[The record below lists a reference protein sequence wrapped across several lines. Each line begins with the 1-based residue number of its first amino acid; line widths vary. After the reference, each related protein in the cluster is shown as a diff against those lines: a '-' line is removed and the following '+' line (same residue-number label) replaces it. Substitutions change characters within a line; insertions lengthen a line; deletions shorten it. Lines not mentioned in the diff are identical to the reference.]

1 MPRRVIVY
9 VFAVLATALG
19 ILTFL
24 YARQPEA
31 GPEYVKAAITFA
43 ALGFLLHALDF
54 NLSRGATG
62 SSAMLP
68 FLTAMFLAPHWA
80 TVVAIAASV
89 ALKEALSKR
98 EFLKKVF
105 NVGQSALSAGLA
117 ISVFLALGGDGFART
132 HELAIVPYVALYIA
146 CIVANTLGVSVA
158 VGLSQGKRIREV
170 WWGNTFSTAPYDFL
184 SLPFV
189 YAFGSVYLTWGSM
202 GALGLALPLLGVRQ
216 LYKTNWQLEKINHE
230 LLELMVAAIE
240 ARDPYTSGHSRR
252 VSRNAR
258 LIARAAGLSSK
269 QVERVGVAA
278 LLHDVGKIHEV
289 FAPILRKPDRLSA
302 EERSIMETHPIKS
315 AELVENVSS
324 LRDVVDAV
332 RHHHE
337 NWDGS
342 GYPHGLKGEE
352 IPIFARVI
360 MIADTIDAMTT
371 DRPYRT
377 ALGEREVRSE
387 LERLAGRQFDPS
399 ISQALLRSPIMST
412 FFTDQQGRGSS
423 SHSLTVLPDSRVQ
436 KVG

>member
-1 MPRRVIVY
+1 MPRRVIIY
-9 VFAVLATALG
+9 VIAVLATSLG
-19 ILTFL
+19 ILGFL
-24 YARQPEA
+24 YAQHPVLDST
-31 GPEYVKAAITFA
+31 YVRAAITFA

-68 FLTAMFLAPHWA
+68 FLTAMFLAPHWF
-80 TVVAIAASV
+80 TVIAIGASV
-89 ALKEALSKR
+89 ALKESLAKRAL
-98 EFLKKVF
+98 LKKVF

-117 ISVFLALGGDGFART
+117 IVVFLGLGGDGFARAN
-132 HELAIVPYVALYIA
+132 ELEIVPYVALYSI
-146 CIVANTLGVSVA
+146 CLVANTLGVSVA
-158 VGLSQGKRIREV
+158 VGLSEGRRIREI
-170 WWGNTFSTAPYDFL
+170 WWSNTFSTAAYDFL

-189 YAFGSVYLTWGSM
+189 YVFGAVYLTWGSM

-258 LIARAAGLSSK
+258 LIARAIGLSAK
-269 QVERVGVAA
+269 QVERVSVAA

-289 FAPILRKPDRLSA
+289 FAPILRKPDRLTA
-302 EERSIMETHPIKS
+302 EERAIMETHPLKS
-315 AELVENVSS
+315 AELVQNVSS

-352 IPIFARVI
+352 IPVFARII
-360 MIADTIDAMTT
+360 MVADTIDAMTT
-371 DRPYRT
+371 DRPYRA
-377 ALGEREVRSE
+377 ALGESEVRSE
-387 LERLAGRQFDPS
+387 LECLSGRQFDPA
-399 ISQALLRSPIMST
+399 ISRALLRSPIMS
-412 FFTDQQGRGSS
+412 
-423 SHSLTVLPDSRVQ
+423 SLFAPQEARALSAPGLSVPAKARVQ
-436 KVG
+436 RVG